1 MKKILIVC
9 LLAMM
14 SSSISVYAQKYA
26 LIDMDYILKQ
36 IPQYEM
42 ANEQLDQMSQRW
54 QQEVEKITKEAETM
68 YKQYQADMVFLTAE
82 QKTSREEAIL
92 KKEKEA
98 QDLRNKYF
106 GPEGELY
113 KKRDALVG
121 HIQDDIYNA
130 VKAVAEK
137 NSYAMVIDRSSAE
150 SIIFASPKIDISNE
164 GIRKNTHAIV
174 TRAKVIAIRSGLRIL
189 IPSILS

>member
-121 HIQDDIYNA
+121 HIHDDIYNA

-150 SIIFASPKIDISNE
+150 SIIFASPKIDISKE
-164 GIRKNTHAIV
+164 V
-174 TRAKVIAIRSGLRIL
+174 LAKLGY
-189 IPSILS
+189 

>member
-1 MKKILIVC
+1 MKKIFIGC
-9 LLAMM
+9 LMALM
-14 SSSISVYAQKYA
+14 SSTISVFAQKYA

-54 QQEVEKITKEAETM
+54 QQEVEKLGKEAETM

-82 QKTSREEAIL
+82 QKTAREEEIL
-92 KKEKEA
+92 KKEKET
-98 QDLRNKYF
+98 DDFRNKYF

-113 KKRDALVG
+113 QKRDALVG

-130 VKAVAEK
+130 VKAIAEK
-137 NSYAMVIDRSSAE
+137 NNYSMVIDRGSAE
-150 SIIFASPKIDISNE
+150 SIIFASPKIDISKE
-164 GIRKNTHAIV
+164 VLEKLGY
-174 TRAKVIAIRSGLRIL
+174 
-189 IPSILS
+189 